1 MIELVTRLDRTKT
14 TNLLIQKHFKCL
26 FPERTLQRNHYLLLN
41 SLYKNNNNNNNKC
54 ALLLIKSKMPFDLL
68 FDFFRCN
75 LTIHIDLVLFTKNL
89 KIDCIIGGTYI
100 VSSAGLYI

>member
-41 SLYKNNNNNNNKC
+41 PLFKNNNNNNKC
-54 ALLLIKSKMPFDLL
+54 ALLLIKLKMLFDLP
-68 FDFFRCN
+68 FDFFGCN
-75 LTIHIDLVLFTKNL
+75 LTIHIDLVLFF
-89 KIDCIIGGTYI
+89 C
-100 VSSAGLYI
+100 